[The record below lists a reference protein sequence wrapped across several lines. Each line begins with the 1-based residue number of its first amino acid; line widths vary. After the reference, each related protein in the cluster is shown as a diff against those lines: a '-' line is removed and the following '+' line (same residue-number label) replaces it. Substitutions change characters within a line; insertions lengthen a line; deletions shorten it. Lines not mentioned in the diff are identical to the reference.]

1 MGEKPEAPLERP
13 LAIFRAGA
21 RPSRLETEMIFCL
34 TKHIHRCQLTI
45 YSTSAFQLPCHPISV
60 VTVPSH
66 GRVLYTARFLLLA
79 CTPRIEPVR
88 FNLAHPQLSRTTS
101 TLRPIIFF
109 KDRKKRAIR

>member
-34 TKHIHRCQLTI
+34 TKHIRCCQHTV
-45 YSTSAFQLPCHPISV
+45 YSTSAFQLPCQPISV

-66 GRVLYTARFLLLA
+66 GRVLYTAVDF
-79 CTPRIEPVR
+79 C
-88 FNLAHPQLSRTTS
+88 FSRAPHRESNQFDS
-101 TLRPIIFF
+101 TLPAPNSHALRPLSGQ
-109 KDRKKRAIR
+109 